1 MSNFEIVTAITVG
14 SIGAIILLYFI
25 VLKRKGWLTEET
37 KSVTSYLCPNPQCR
51 KVFEEPIKLTD
62 LSQKPPRV
70 FLGCP
75 HCGIDMEKIPAISA
89 EKAKTE
95 DHDIPLIKP
104 VINGT
109 QKTQP
114 PQPVQPANKNT
125 LDVKSVSVQDP
136 PSPPILQMPPQA
148 KSPPKPLPQTLTKT
162 AEINHKPDQ
171 KKNSESLKACK
182 HYLGYVKTLPKST
195 PIPDECMWCTSIVKC
210 LTGTEKIEA

>member
-1 MSNFEIVTAITVG
+1 MALDQFQMVTALTIA
-14 SIGAIILLYFI
+14 SIGAILLLYFI

-95 DHDIPLIKP
+95 DHDFPPIKP
-104 VINGT
+104 VVNGT

-114 PQPVQPANKNT
+114 SQPSNKNT
-125 LDVKSVSVQDP
+125 FDVKSVSVQDP
-136 PSPPILQMPPQA
+136 PSPAILQMPPQA

-162 AEINHKPDQ
+162 AEINHKPEQ
-171 KKNSESLKACK
+171 RKSAEAVKACK